1 MSLKNLAAYYRDI
14 LLSLSTQ
21 TGKHFLDIKSI
32 LHYGLIAD
40 LSLFIPDI
48 KELLSNEKIIFKIE
62 QTESSEINELIQK
75 INELEDREERG
86 DTIEESEEAL
96 DAVERVK
103 ASLRLVAIFRKQ
115 EFDPFN
121 REVIIGFPLVIGT
134 INRKKFCAP
143 LFYYKV
149 KIDFDPLERLF
160 ILTKDFEI
168 PALNFQL
175 IKNIVESDED
185 VEMIRKQILP
195 CFNRDE
201 FELSTLREII
211 TRLSQLIESFRGIHL
226 PEEISSLKE
235 ALEFRN
241 NEGVRVVNTSIIV
254 NGKRTN
260 AYLLDDLFQLMQM
273 DLEKNKTVTD
283 IILSDPTEY
292 ENLNSENNLV
302 PTEINDFLPLFP
314 LLSNKAQREAAI
326 KAENSKLMVIQGPP
340 GTGKSQTI
348 VNLICHLVAEGK
360 SVLVT
365 SHQNKA
371 LEVITNILPK
381 VDYLAMSMLKNEKE
395 SINELRNKIES
406 FNACVSNVDQRQET
420 QKLEKEKEKIREINE
435 KIKKLEV
442 RFAELKN
449 LERDRYA
456 TYKKYHDIRD
466 YDIIDPSDS
475 VPQGMEHTISK
486 ALSEY
491 SKLLKRIGDNYKG
504 LEKLL
509 SINDLNEIE
518 AFIKK
523 IRYVIKIYTWV
534 KENIFINDKVLQFCK
549 QILKENIDYGK
560 TISYFNHLIQ
570 WLDKFG
576 SEYID
581 SRKSLSEIHNL
592 KIDFQTAKKHADQF
606 KTGIDRLSQLT
617 HDLIS
622 NLNYLEPP
630 NFKINYIE
638 YPEINFLL
646 EASVH
651 LDSIANSFNSWF
663 KWYLFPSTRK
673 ARKFF
678 IKHNLLNI
686 KYLRKEECIE
696 ALKCWCNHWH
706 RRFSIINSFRFL
718 SELGIPIKSLSSKPS
733 LSELYENLDLTVKYT
748 RLIVSINEL
757 SQIRSETLQHLIEEN
772 LIKISSIED
781 IVLFKSLL
789 EKVKLFLEF
798 CVDLK
803 KITSSTESLPEL
815 QYILLKIEKV
825 IFELVNDEEVKA
837 IFDKIINLSRYFDD
851 YLRIKTIEKNDLKTL
866 PLTLSKIRDKIFANE
881 NLKALEEPELI
892 LETFRLSSFIRNDL
906 VENPDDL
913 QEITER
919 IRELKREYRD
929 AILKM
934 LTISRKLSLK
944 NAESDPPTCFM
955 INLLRELLKRR
966 RKTHSFVQLRERI
979 DYEKLLKVFPCWIM
993 SIDDVARIFPLK
1005 AGLFDYLIVDEASQ
1019 CNQATALHLAYR
1031 AKRMIVVGD
1040 EKQMKNPNI
1049 QFLSDDV
1056 VRLNLTK
1063 HGLDRHKKAEF
1074 FHGRKSLLDLAI
1086 ACQDTSPVFL
1096 NEHFRCEPPIIEFS
1110 NKHFYNGLL
1119 KILTP
1124 IRRRRFNPCM
1134 EIRLIRGAY
1143 DDPDNTRRN
1152 SVEAEALINE
1162 LKRMIDGGELEGDK
1176 PGEKLSVGI
1185 LSFFRQQ
1192 ATLLQ
1197 SLMYEAFESNPSIIK
1212 EHQIIVSTVDGFQG
1226 DERDVILYSFR
1237 YAPNSRPGTITA
1249 IQRINDEH
1257 DMGRLNVAFSRARR
1271 KVVCFISTPKENFPN
1286 GLIKE
1291 YLHYVGSIQGISYN
1305 RFGNPNEREKCQ
1317 SDFERAVFDEL
1328 VKIGLEVYTQ
1338 VPCAGFFIDLVV
1350 IDNEGRR
1357 MAIECDGDFH
1367 YEEGELREEDYQR
1380 QDIIERHGWF
1390 VHRISARMYYANPK
1404 KAIERLLKDLE
1415 KQPKDEEV
1423 YTENFSATSS
1433 APEQIHIQEIINDNT
1448 TQRATKIE
1456 DNIIELL
1463 TENGPMPI
1471 WRIAQELDKPKDE
1484 VIPIMEKLLEKEW
1497 VMTYMENGVKLWKVI
1512 D

>member
-14 LLSLSTQ
+14 LLSFATQ

-32 LHYGLIAD
+32 LHYGLTAD

-48 KELLSNEKIIFKIE
+48 EQVIINEKITFEIE

-75 INELEDREERG
+75 INEIEDREEKG
-86 DTIEESEEAL
+86 ETIEKALEE
-96 DAVERVK
+96 VEIAR
-103 ASLRLVAIFRKQ
+103 ASARLVAIYRKQ

-121 REVIIGFPLVIGT
+121 REVIIGFPLVTGT

-143 LFYYKV
+143 IFYYKV
-149 KIDFDPLERLF
+149 KIDFDPLERRFTL
-160 ILTKDFEI
+160 IKDFEI

-175 IKNIVESDED
+175 IKNIVDSDED
-185 VEMIRKQILP
+185 VEMIRQNILP
-195 CFNRDE
+195 CFNREE
-201 FELSTLREII
+201 FDLETLKEII
-211 TRLSQLIESFRGIHL
+211 KRLSELIEPLRGIYL
-226 PEEISSLKE
+226 PEEKSSLNK
-235 ALEFRN
+235 ALEFRDT
-241 NEGVRVVNTSIIV
+241 EGVTVLNTSIIV

-260 AYLLDDLFQLMQM
+260 AYLLDDLSQLMRM
-273 DLEKNKTVTD
+273 TETKSETVIDT
-283 IILSDPTEY
+283 ILSDPY
-292 ENLNSENNLV
+292 ENTDNENNLTLV
-302 PTEINDFLPLFP
+302 EINDSPPLFP
-314 LLSNKAQREAAI
+314 LLSNKAQRESAI
-326 KAENSKLMVIQGPP
+326 KADASKLMVIQGPP

-348 VNLICHLVAEGK
+348 VNLICHLVANDK

-371 LEVITNILPK
+371 LEVITKILPK
-381 VDYLAMSMLKNEKE
+381 IDYLALSMLKNEKE
-395 SINELRNKIES
+395 SINELRNKLES
-406 FNACVSNVDQRQET
+406 FNFYVNNVNQQEEDE
-420 QKLEKEKEKIREINE
+420 KLKKEKEKIREINE
-435 KIKKLEV
+435 KIKNLEI
-442 RFAELKN
+442 RFSELKI
-449 LERDRYA
+449 LERERFS

-491 SKLLKRIGDNYKG
+491 SKLLKRIGDNYKD

-518 AFIKK
+518 VFIKK
-523 IRYVIKIYTWV
+523 IRYIIKIYICV
-534 KENIFINDKVLQFCK
+534 KENILIDDKVLKFCK
-549 QILKENIDYGK
+549 QIPKENIDYDK
-560 TISYFNHLIQ
+560 TISYLNHLIQ

-576 SEYID
+576 PEYID
-581 SRKSLSEIHNL
+581 SLKALSEMHNL
-592 KIDFQTAKKHADQF
+592 TIDFQTAKKHAGQF
-606 KTGIDRLSQLT
+606 SNLIDRLSQLT
-617 HDLIS
+617 QDLIS

-630 NFKINYIE
+630 NFKINYVE
-638 YPEINFLL
+638 YPEINFLQ
-646 EASVH
+646 EVSAH
-651 LDSIANSFNSWF
+651 LDSIANSFDSWF
-663 KWYLFPSTRK
+663 KWYLFPSTIK

-678 IKHNLLNI
+678 SKHNFINI
-686 KYLRKEECIE
+686 KYLRKKEGIDD
-696 ALKCWCNHWH
+696 LKCWCNHWH

-718 SELGIPIKSLSSKPS
+718 LEFGIPIKSLSSKAS
-733 LSELYENLDLTVKYT
+733 LSELYENLDLTVKYIS
-748 RLIVSINEL
+748 LIKSINEFVR
-757 SQIRSETLQHLIEEN
+757 QESETLQYLIEEN
-772 LIKISSIED
+772 LIRISSMEEVI
-781 IVLFKSLL
+781 LFKNIL
-789 EKVKLFLEF
+789 EKVKLYLEL
-798 CVDLK
+798 CVELK
-803 KITSSTESLPEL
+803 NITSATESIPDL
-815 QYILLKIEKV
+815 QHILSNIEKV
-825 IFELVNDEEVKA
+825 IFELEPYEEVEA
-837 IFDKIINLSRYFDD
+837 IVNKIIKLSSYFDD
-851 YLRIKTIEKNDLKTL
+851 YLKIKSIEQNDLKTL
-866 PLTLSKIRDKIFANE
+866 SFTLSKIRDKIFANE

-892 LETFRLSSFIRNDL
+892 LEAFRLSSFIRADL

-919 IRELKREYRD
+919 IKDLKKEYRD
-929 AILKM
+929 SILKM
-934 LTISRKLSLK
+934 LTINRKLSLK
-944 NAESDPPTCFM
+944 KAESDEPTRFV
-955 INLLRELLKRR
+955 INLLRELLRRR
-966 RKTHSFVQLRERI
+966 RKTHSFVQLRESI
-979 DYEKLLKVFPCWIM
+979 AYEKLLKVFPCWIM

-1049 QFLSDDV
+1049 QFLSDTV

-1063 HGLDRHKKAEF
+1063 HGLDKHPKAEF

-1124 IRRRRFNPCM
+1124 IRRKRFNPCM
-1134 EIRLIRGAY
+1134 EIRFIRGAD
-1143 DDPDNTRRN
+1143 DDPDNTKRN
-1152 SVEAEALINE
+1152 LEEAKALIDE
-1162 LKRMIDGGELEGDK
+1162 LKRMIDNGELEGDN

-1192 ATLLQ
+1192 ATVLQ
-1197 SLMYEAFESNPSIIK
+1197 SLMYETFESNPSIIK
-1212 EHQIIVSTVDGFQG
+1212 EYQIIVSTVDGFQG

-1286 GLIKE
+1286 GLIRE
-1291 YLHYVGSIQGISYN
+1291 YLNYVASVQSSSYN
-1305 RFGNPNEREKCQ
+1305 RLGNPNEREKCQ

-1328 VKIGLEVYTQ
+1328 VKRGLEVYTQ

-1390 VHRISARMYYANPK
+1390 VHRISARRYYANPQ
-1404 KAIERLLKDLE
+1404 KAIERLLQDLE
-1415 KQPKDEEV
+1415 KQPKHEEI

-1433 APEQIHIQEIINDNT
+1433 EPEQIHIQEIINDNIV
-1448 TQRATKIE
+1448 QKEREIE
-1456 DNIIELL
+1456 NNIIELL
-1463 TENGPMPI
+1463 TENGHMPI
-1471 WRIAQELDKPKDE
+1471 WKIAQELTKPKDE
-1484 VIPIMEKLLEKEW
+1484 VIPIMEKLLEKKW
-1497 VMTYMENGVKLWKVI
+1497 VTTYIENGVKLWKAI